1 MGEIYTGNNITINNT
16 GNKIAKI
23 KIGGADYQETRSG
36 KNFFNIY
43 DLMKGMGTLDID
55 SEDFVT
61 VTVDNSSGS
70 SSKYYNVYTNPSSKI
85 EKSTKYYL
93 VLEVKEVSGVGSILV
108 HSTSPTDNI
117 PQFEG
122 SKVYSLATLQAGD
135 IKIDEITSVD
145 DLSVAKTMLR
155 TFLAFNAGQ
164 SGSITFR
171 LSVLKDE
178 PTLETFIYEKYGV
191 MPSPEYPSKV
201 ETVASNIN
209 ELEYPFEDTTKTT
222 NGITFT
228 DIGDGTV
235 IANGTATAKA
245 YFNLSKTTLSSGKHI
260 LSVEPGDGGNSSPFK
275 YFVKFGTINITK
287 TYRFELTESFTP
299 TESYLCINEGVT
311 VNNLVFKIKIE
322 PGEKATS
329 WSPYETG
336 NIEININNKN
346 FLKLKEV
353 NKNERGLDISANENV
368 LRINGIS
375 TSSGNTI
382 NLFEDKRLKKGTYTF
397 SFISK
402 NPPVMN
408 SSQFILCEE
417 NGNRIVTLNAWGD
430 TNFKTVTLEKDTIIS
445 SNKSYFYYNNN
456 MTFNNTQY
464 ELQIEPGST
473 ATEIIVPES
482 QSKTILIQ
490 QAMLEKDYIEDIEH
504 HGWKKKILNGTDVTD
519 GGGTFAEFQTNGNI
533 ARTISISD
541 LLVTNVRYDIKC
553 EELPARGESV
563 WAGVDYGINTYK
575 GEAKILVSIPIEEIK
590 TVYENELTV
599 DNYVVAFNAYLS
611 AKPITIYYKLA
622 TPLELELTP
631 EQSNVDYQLENIE
644 LFDGMNYITATSSI
658 DPELE
663 VTVENPVE
671 DYKIQVSSDGHLII
685 PELNIKYL
693 IDLNE
698 SNIPIMPE
706 ATESSVRAA
715 GRDGD
720 IVLNTTYEPITFDIV
735 CYTEDNLTYSEKI
748 NAEKNM
754 NRFLNSIKNK
764 TIDIAFEKNNSFYK
778 VKYSGALVTT
788 NFPKH
793 LKFAI
798 PLKSSDSY
806 GKDLIQ
812 KSIVGNDTGESNTIE
827 EVGAVFV
834 IKGPAL
840 NPIISLNDY
849 SMEYTT
855 SILEGARV
863 EIDSNKST
871 ITNINNDG
879 VKTNVMK
886 YYNHQFPKIQ
896 NGTNTLKI
904 LSGIDND
911 KNVIVMWN
919 DLKL

>member
-1 MGEIYTGNNITINNT
+1 MGEIYIGNNISIDNT
-16 GNKIAKI
+16 GNKKAKI
-23 KIGGADYQETRSG
+23 TKINGGDRQETRSG
-36 KNFFNIY
+36 KNKLQLYF
-43 DLMKGMGTLDID
+43 
-55 SEDFVT
+55 SE
-61 VTVDNSSGS
+61 
-70 SSKYYNVYTNPSSKI
+70 
-85 EKSTKYYL
+85 STKN
-93 VLEVKEVSGVGSILV
+93 GVTISENE
-108 HSTSPTDNI
+108 D
-117 PQFEG
+117 
-122 SKVYSLATLQAGD
+122 
-135 IKIDEITSVD
+135 
-145 DLSVAKTMLR
+145 
-155 TFLAFNAGQ
+155 
-164 SGSITFR
+164 GSITLNGTATTSINFMD
-171 LSVLKDE
+171 LGKFLYEVDKGNFKGCITYKNGSVTGAAGLYFSDST
-178 PTLETFIYEKYGV
+178 TLGNNKGGVQLNSSNKSFDLNTDVTEDINIYPYIYVNQGVVFNNYTFYFQVINSEVADFEYEKYGA
-191 MPSPEYPSKV
+191 MPSPDYPSEV
-201 ETVASNIN
+201 ETVGSNVNEFDKSAEIVKKYIDASGN
-209 ELEYPFEDTTKTT
+209 EVEIVNESFYKQILIPKTNKYIMSFKEKVGSGYVRFSYYNGDTFISREIGNTNNYIFTVPEGTTKIDIRTDTET
-222 NGITFT
+222 NYFT
-228 DIGDGTV
+228 ELKIEQGKKATVYSPYGMGSVEIENVNKNFIKIQEMNKTEIGLDISTNKNV
-235 IANGTATAKA
+235 VNINGTAT
-245 YFNLSKTTLSSGKHI
+245 SG
-260 LSVEPGDGGNSSPFK
+260 
-275 YFVKFGTINITK
+275 TNI
-287 TYRFELTESFTP
+287 Y
-299 TESYLCINEGVT
+299 
-311 VNNLVFKIKIE
+311 
-322 PGEKATS
+322 
-329 WSPYETG
+329 
-336 NIEININNKN
+336 N
-346 FLKLKEV
+346 F
-353 NKNERGLDISANENV
+353 
-368 LRINGIS
+368 
-375 TSSGNTI
+375 
-382 NLFEDKRLKKGTYTF
+382 FEDIKLKKGTYTF
-397 SFISK
+397 SFISQ
-402 NPPVMN
+402 NAPAIN
-408 SSQFILCEE
+408 SCQFVFRDE
-417 NGNRIVTLNAWGD
+417 NNAGIVTLNGWGE
-430 TNFKTVTLEKDTIIS
+430 TNAKTVTLEKDTVIS
-445 SNKSYFYYNNN
+445 SEKSSFYTNKNI
-456 MTFNNTQY
+456 TFSNTKY
-464 ELQIEPGST
+464 ELQIEKGES
-473 ATEIIVPES
+473 ATEIIEPQS
-482 QSKTILIQ
+482 QTKIMPIQ
-490 QAMLEKDYIEDIEH
+490 QEMLEGDYIEDVEH
-504 HGWKKKILNGTDVTD
+504 HEWGKVVLDGTENINLDATYQGISQFTLNNI
-519 GGGTFAEFQTNGNI
+519 TNGKFVDDGK
-533 ARTISISD
+533 TISVLSNYFKGVIWSYSWTKD
-541 LLVTNVRYDIKC
+541 NSIVIRNDG
-553 EELPARGESV
+553 RGRIMSSEFTTAEQFKTFLQEQYS
-563 WAGVDYGINTYK
+563 AGTPVI
-575 GEAKILVSIPIEEIK
+575 V
-590 TVYENELTV
+590 
-599 DNYVVAFNAYLS
+599 
-611 AKPITIYYKLA
+611 YYKLA
-622 TPLELELTP
+622 TPIDLGLTP
-631 EQSNVDYQLENIE
+631 EQSNVAYQLENIE

-671 DYKIQVSSDGHLII
+671 DYKIQISSDGYLII

-764 TIDIAFEKNNSFYK
+764 TIEIAFEKNSSFYK

-812 KSIVGNDTGESNTIE
+812 KSIVGNATGESNTIE

>member
-1 MGEIYTGNNITINNT
+1 MGEIYTGNNITIDTTGNKKAKITKINGGDKQETSVQGKNYFT
-16 GNKIAKI
+16 GNKINSGTKMGVAYSFNNSTLHLNGTTTANGNIVLDKTTKI
-23 KIGGADYQETRSG
+23 KIPAGTYTYTIKQNSG
-36 KNFFNIY
+36 TFERPTGNDFAIY
-43 DLMKGMGTLDID
+43 LM
-55 SEDFVT
+55 
-61 VTVDNSSGS
+61 SGS
-70 SSKYYNVYTNPSSKI
+70 NNFITGDYANSGISGSNLTNNSGLYSKTFTI
-85 EKSTKYYL
+85 TEEKELYIRISGS
-93 VLEVKEVSGVGSILV
+93 VSGIVFNNL
-108 HSTSPTDNI
+108 
-117 PQFEG
+117 E
-122 SKVYSLATLQAGD
+122 L
-135 IKIDEITSVD
+135 EI
-145 DLSVAKTMLR
+145 
-155 TFLAFNAGQ
+155 Q
-164 SGSITFR
+164 IESGSTYTGM
-171 LSVLKDE
+171 E
-178 PTLETFIYEKYGV
+178 QFIPNS
-191 MPSPEYPSKV
+191 PSPDYPSKV
-201 ETVASNIN
+201 ETVGSNIN
-209 ELEYPFEDTTKTT
+209 LFNKD
-222 NGITFT
+222 
-228 DIGDGTV
+228 DMDV
-235 IANGTATAKA
+235 IEGA
-245 YFNLSKTTLSSGKHI
+245 FI
-260 LSVEPGDGGNSSPFK
+260 NSSTKKIETNVNRKCFYLKISP
-275 YFVKFGTINITK
+275 NK
-287 TYRFELTESFTP
+287 TYTISREKIASNFVVGTTAETP
-299 TESYLCINEGVT
+299 IIGSDIIDVDFNNNEIITITASSNANYLVCYYKTNASDVEDEIVK
-311 VNNLVFKIKIE
+311 KIKIE
-322 PGEKATS
+322 EDDKATAY
-329 WSPYETG
+329 SPYNMGSVEIDVCNKNLAKINEEKFELTNTNTIKYLG
-336 NIEININNKN
+336 VNSGEILTKFNMKAGQNIKFGFKLIKKPTKSTTLSVYDNGSTISDISFSNIQNYEINQIY
-346 FLKLKEV
+346 E
-353 NKNERGLDISANENV
+353 
-368 LRINGIS
+368 
-375 TSSGNTI
+375 
-382 NLFEDKRLKKGTYTF
+382 
-397 SFISK
+397 
-402 NPPVMN
+402 
-408 SSQFILCEE
+408 
-417 NGNRIVTLNAWGD
+417 
-430 TNFKTVTLEKDTIIS
+430 
-445 SNKSYFYYNNN
+445 KSY
-456 MTFNNTQY
+456 TPTVD
-464 ELQIEPGST
+464 
-473 ATEIIVPES
+473 TEIMVKSWGNASNETIEFQFWAELNELTEYVPYQS
-482 QSKTILIQ
+482 QSKILPIQ
-490 QAMLEKDYIEDIEH
+490 QEMLEGDYIEDVEH
-504 HGWKKKILNGTDVTD
+504 HGWNKKILTGNESYG
-519 GGGTFAEFQTNGNI
+519 FAETSVQPFRLNLSDAEQLTTSQDIAPNVYCSHFTPVAWNSSKDKLDAWTTALVGTQLAFEYREITTLEDWKAWLQEQYNSGNPVI
-533 ARTISISD
+533 
-541 LLVTNVRYDIKC
+541 V
-553 EELPARGESV
+553 
-563 WAGVDYGINTYK
+563 
-575 GEAKILVSIPIEEIK
+575 
-590 TVYENELTV
+590 
-599 DNYVVAFNAYLS
+599 
-611 AKPITIYYKLA
+611 YYKLA
-622 TPLELELTP
+622 IPLELELTP
-631 EQSNVDYQLENIE
+631 EQSNVAYQLENIE
-644 LFDGMNYITATSSI
+644 LFDGINYITTTSSI

-671 DYKIQVSSDGHLII
+671 DYKIQISSDGHLII

-764 TIDIAFEKNNSFYK
+764 TIEIAFEKNNSFYK

-812 KSIVGNDTGESNTIE
+812 KSIVGNATGESNTIE

>member
-1 MGEIYTGNNITINNT
+1 MKNGETY
-16 GNKIAKI
+16 
-23 KIGGADYQETRSG
+23 YE
-36 KNFFNIY
+36 
-43 DLMKGMGTLDID
+43 
-55 SEDFVT
+55 
-61 VTVDNSSGS
+61 
-70 SSKYYNVYTNPSSKI
+70 KYELI
-85 EKSTKYYL
+85 
-93 VLEVKEVSGVGSILV
+93 
-108 HSTSPTDNI
+108 
-117 PQFEG
+117 
-122 SKVYSLATLQAGD
+122 
-135 IKIDEITSVD
+135 
-145 DLSVAKTMLR
+145 
-155 TFLAFNAGQ
+155 
-164 SGSITFR
+164 SGSITGSG
-171 LSVLKDE
+171 SVFLGLDGSTWLNTSKFV
-178 PTLETFIYEKYGV
+178 TFSLTEDTVKTGLWINNSAVFENAVVKIWANTDQSDFEQYGV
-191 MPSPEYPSKV
+191 MPSPGYPSKV
-201 ETVASNIN
+201 ETVGSNIN
-209 ELEYPFEDTTKTT
+209 EFDKS
-222 NGITFT
+222 
-228 DIGDGTV
+228 
-235 IANGTATAKA
+235 A
-245 YFNLSKTTLSSGKHI
+245 
-260 LSVEPGDGGNSSPFK
+260 SPI
-275 YFVKFGTINITK
+275 YV
-287 TYRFELTESFTP
+287 
-299 TESYLCINEGVT
+299 
-311 VNNLVFKIKIE
+311 
-322 PGEKATS
+322 A
-329 WSPYETG
+329 
-336 NIEININNKN
+336 
-346 FLKLKEV
+346 
-353 NKNERGLDISANENV
+353 
-368 LRINGIS
+368 
-375 TSSGNTI
+375 
-382 NLFEDKRLKKGTYTF
+382 
-397 SFISK
+397 
-402 NPPVMN
+402 
-408 SSQFILCEE
+408 
-417 NGNRIVTLNAWGD
+417 
-430 TNFKTVTLEKDTIIS
+430 
-445 SNKSYFYYNNN
+445 
-456 MTFNNTQY
+456 
-464 ELQIEPGST
+464 GST
-473 ATEIIVPES
+473 ATEIENGIRIATISSNQGLFCLYKIKDITNFKGKTFTVKANWIASASNKGRIILGLCDSNGGNRISGADTYVSGEAISYTIPDTLSTSTYLASWLYSNANGTAQTGDYVDYTDIKVEPGNKATPYSPHGMGSVEIDVGNKNLFDKNNMNIIDGSFINSATRKIESNANRKCFYIKINPNEHYTISREKIASTFIVGTTREIPVIGSDILDIDFNNNEIT
-482 QSKTILIQ
+482 TILSSANAYYLVCYYKTKSTEVESDIVNNIQIEVGEQATEYVEHQSQNKIMPIQ
-490 QAMLEKDYIEDIEH
+490 QEMLEGDYISDIEH
-504 HGWKKKILNGTDVTD
+504 HGWNKKILTGNESWA
-519 GGGTFAEFQTNGNI
+519 FAEKSIQPFRLNLSDSEQLTPSQDIAPNVYCSHFTPVAWNSSKDELDAWTTALVGTQLAFGYREITTLEDWKAWLQEQNNSGNP
-533 ARTISISD
+533 
-541 LLVTNVRYDIKC
+541 VK
-553 EELPARGESV
+553 
-563 WAGVDYGINTYK
+563 
-575 GEAKILVSIPIEEIK
+575 
-590 TVYENELTV
+590 
-599 DNYVVAFNAYLS
+599 
-611 AKPITIYYKLA
+611 IYYRMKS
-622 TPLELELTP
+622 PLDLELTP
-631 EQSNVDYQLENIE
+631 EQANISYQLENIE
-644 LFDGMNYITATSSI
+644 LFDGINYITATSSI

-671 DYKIQVSSDGHLII
+671 DYKIQISSDGHLII

-764 TIDIAFEKNNSFYK
+764 TIEIAFEKNSSFYK

-812 KSIVGNDTGESNTIE
+812 KSIVGNATGESNTIE

>member
-1 MGEIYTGNNITINNT
+1 MGEIYTGNNISIDNT
-16 GNKIAKI
+16 GNKKAKITKINGGYRQKTREGYNKLNLKDWFISEKSNITLVGDIQENSVQFKTNKTIASTGYYLRLRNTLPAGTYYFQRKFETIEEGLGGNNYGNAFIAKSDWSVEYCRLAPTDDKKSFTLDSETEVYLTLVLKGSADTGTDEREI
-23 KIGGADYQETRSG
+23 KY
-36 KNFFNIY
+36 Y
-43 DLMKGMGTLDID
+43 DLML
-55 SEDFVT
+55 S
-61 VTVDNSSGS
+61 N
-70 SSKYYNVYTNPSSKI
+70 
-85 EKSTKYYL
+85 
-93 VLEVKEVSGVGSILV
+93 
-108 HSTSPTDNI
+108 TD
-117 PQFEG
+117 EE
-122 SKVYSLATLQAGD
+122 Y
-135 IKIDEITSVD
+135 
-145 DLSVAKTMLR
+145 
-155 TFLAFNAGQ
+155 
-164 SGSITFR
+164 
-171 LSVLKDE
+171 E
-178 PTLETFIYEKYGV
+178 PYGV
-191 MPSPEYPSKV
+191 MPSPDYPSKV
-201 ETVASNIN
+201 ETVGSNVN
-209 ELEYPFEDTTKTT
+209 ELIYPFIDTTKTT

-228 DIGDGTV
+228 DNGDGTV
-235 IANGTATAKA
+235 TANGTATAKA
-245 YFNLSKTTLSSGKHI
+245 YFNLSKTTLNPGKHI
-260 LSVEPGDGGNSSPFK
+260 LSIEPGDGGNSSPFK

-287 TYRFELTESFTP
+287 THIFELTESFTP

-329 WSPYETG
+329 WSPYGTG

-402 NPPVMN
+402 NSPVMN

-430 TNFKTVTLEKDTIIS
+430 TNFKIITLEKDTVIS

-473 ATEIIVPES
+473 ATEIIMPES
-482 QSKTILIQ
+482 QSKIMPIQ
-490 QAMLEKDYIEDIEH
+490 QEMLEGDYIEDVEH
-504 HGWKKKILNGTDVTD
+504 HEWGKKILTGGEEGWANSFGTNLFNIQNFLIDINQNEYEALCNYFTYNPTQSGIDDNTDNGD
-519 GGGTFAEFQTNGNI
+519 FAIQLKSTNVIGNI
-533 ARTISISD
+533 FFKDERFSTVAD
-541 LLVTNVRYDIKC
+541 WKEWLAQQY
-553 EELPARGESV
+553 A
-563 WAGVDYGINTYK
+563 AGTPVI
-575 GEAKILVSIPIEEIK
+575 V
-590 TVYENELTV
+590 
-599 DNYVVAFNAYLS
+599 
-611 AKPITIYYKLA
+611 YYKLA
-622 TPLELELTP
+622 TPIDLGLTP
-631 EQSNVDYQLENIE
+631 EQSNVAYQLENIE

-671 DYKIQVSSDGHLII
+671 DYKIQISSDGYLII
-685 PELNIKYL
+685 PELSIKYL

-764 TIDIAFEKNNSFYK
+764 TIEIAFEKNNSFYK